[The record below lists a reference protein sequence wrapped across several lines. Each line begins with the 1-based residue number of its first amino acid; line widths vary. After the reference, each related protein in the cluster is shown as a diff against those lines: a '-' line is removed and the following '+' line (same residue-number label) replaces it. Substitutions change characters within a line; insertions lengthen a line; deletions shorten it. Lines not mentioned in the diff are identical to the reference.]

1 MSPAS
6 TVVIS
11 REGSVLPSPA
21 PAEIPLVSITP
32 QLHVE
37 STPHTVVASAEPVT
51 GTSTKPEV
59 IKSDGESGKASPATS
74 AKSGKVSP
82 AVSQKSVGKASSR
95 KSVASE
101 GKASPAL
108 SQKSATSKGKASP
121 ALSSRSVAADGKA
134 SSAKSLTEKKSVKAS
149 PSASRSGSKGS
160 VASKKGGE

>member
-11 REGSVLPSPA
+11 REGSVLPS

-59 IKSDGESGKASPATS
+59 IQSEEESGKASPATS